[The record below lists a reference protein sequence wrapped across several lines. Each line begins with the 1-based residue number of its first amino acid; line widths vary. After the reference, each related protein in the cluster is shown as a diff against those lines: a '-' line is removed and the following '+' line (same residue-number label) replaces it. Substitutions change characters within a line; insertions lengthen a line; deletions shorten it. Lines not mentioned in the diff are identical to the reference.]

1 MAYRLSP
8 ARLWRE
14 KDSRY
19 RLVGGMC
26 RRCGRRFY
34 PPRPVCPYCGSKS
47 VERVELAR
55 QGVVET
61 FAITY
66 TVQEGFRDQAPIVY
80 AIVKLDDGARVFAPL
95 TDVEPEKV
103 HTGMRV
109 EAVVRRVRVDDDH
122 GLIAYGIKFRPLRPA
137 KSGQ

>member
-19 RLVGGMC
+19 KLIGC
-26 RRCGRRFY
+26 ECKSCGRRFY
-34 PPRPVCPYCGSKS
+34 PPRPVCPYCSS
-47 VERVELAR
+47 RNVERVELAR

-61 FAITY
+61 FTIAY
-66 TVQEGFRDQAPIVY
+66 TVQEGFRNQAPIAY

-103 HTGMRV
+103 HIGMRV
-109 EAVVRRVRVDDDH
+109 EAVVRRVRVDNEH
-122 GLIAYGIKFRPLRPA
+122 GLIAYGVKFRPLRPV
-137 KSGQ
+137 KNG